1 MASVEAKSK
10 GLKRKGGPDS
20 VSTGNQSKKS
30 KKESEVPLAKA
41 EAGGKKRKK
50 WRGKKKGKKSS
61 SGAPSVARL
70 PGAAGEYSSNWKRM
84 MADIAPPKPASDK
97 TPEKRALKHQQF
109 KKKRD
114 AKKVE
119 EEKEKKAAPD
129 IWFDDVDE
137 MLLDPED
144 RQALEESRGKKRRPA
159 GEEESGATSP
169 GDGLV
174 REKGFKG

>member
-1 MASVEAKSK
+1 MASLEMKSK

-20 VSTGNQSKKS
+20 VSTGNRLKKY
-30 KKESEVPLAKA
+30 KKESKVPPVKA
-41 EAGGKKRKK
+41 EAGGKRRKK

-70 PGAAGEYSSNWKRM
+70 PGAADEYSSNWKRM

-97 TPEKRALKHQQF
+97 TLEERAPKYQHFKR
-109 KKKRD
+109 KRD
-114 AKKVE
+114 AKKVI
-119 EEKEKKAAPD
+119 EEKENKAAPD

-137 MLLDPED
+137 MLLDPDD
-144 RQALEESRGKKRRPA
+144 RQALEESRGKKRGPT
-159 GEEESGATSP
+159 GEKES

-174 REKGFKG
+174 KEKGFKG